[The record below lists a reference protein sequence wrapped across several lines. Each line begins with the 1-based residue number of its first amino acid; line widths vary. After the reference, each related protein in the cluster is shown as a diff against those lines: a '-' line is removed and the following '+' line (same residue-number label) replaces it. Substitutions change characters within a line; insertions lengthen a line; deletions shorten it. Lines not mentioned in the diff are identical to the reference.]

1 MITLEQKNKYMRHQ
15 IAVLESIMKNNK
27 PSEVSTKIDTA
38 SEYFEDSCRHSNL
51 YHLLWEYVDT
61 MKTMVKY
68 NEVIIASENKES

>member
-15 IAVLESIMKNNK
+15 IAVLEAIMKNNK
-27 PSEVSTKIDTA
+27 PSEVSTKIDTE

-61 MKTMVKY
+61 MKTMVRY
-68 NEVIIASENKES
+68 NEIIIAAEKKES